1 VKRLRTVAAAG
12 PTLCSATRSD
22 GQPCQ
27 AVAARSGLCMAHD
40 PALADKRQEAR
51 RAGGY
56 NSARA
61 ARLGKLVPPRLM
73 SVYDRLEEALCQVHQ
88 GELDPRIAQA
98 MAALAGAM
106 VRVLTSGELEERMRR
121 LERQPQARGN
131 GRRWR

>member
-12 PTLCSATRSD
+12 PTLCSATRRD
-22 GQPCQ
+22 GEPCR
-27 AVAARSGLCMAHD
+27 ARPTRDGLCMAHS
-40 PALADKRQEAR
+40 PTLREKAQEAR

-73 SVYDRLEEALCQVHQ
+73 SVYDLLEEALGQVHQ
-88 GELDPRIAQA
+88 GELEPRIAQA

-106 VRVLTSGELEERMRR
+106 VRVLTSGELEARVRALE
-121 LERQPQARGN
+121 ERQPGNN
-131 GRRWR
+131 GRRWPR

>member
-1 VKRLRTVAAAG
+1 
-12 PTLCSATRSD
+12 
-22 GQPCQ
+22 
-27 AVAARSGLCMAHD
+27 MAHD